1 MRRLHGRA
9 IERAYQTGNEPM
21 VCSHHG
27 EESYY
32 SRGEEKV
39 CANCKHLDWTYN
51 RGIPGEDVRICNLK
65 RQGWDDMEWSLAC
78 EDYEARG

>member
-21 VCSHHG
+21 VCTHHG

-32 SRGEEKV
+32 AVDKLPKPKPKNEKRKGEKDG
-39 CANCKHLDWTYN
+39 KD
-51 RGIPGEDVRICNLK
+51 
-65 RQGWDDMEWSLAC
+65 
-78 EDYEARG
+78 